1 MIMTMLQKP
10 ELQRQAVE
18 AAAHVALEHGPS
30 DESDADGKEE
40 DDGDAAAAMQD
51 SLGTLLTSVVNVH
64 G

>member
-10 ELQRQAVE
+10 QRQAVE

-51 SLGTLLTSVVNVH
+51 SHGTLLTSVVNVH